1 MLSVLLGLLRALPW
15 RWIVPALGVAALLW
29 WAASAGYN
37 AIWQRGYTQG
47 VALLQPEVDRLTL
60 QIVRDRD
67 ARAEAAR
74 EDDRRAALWR
84 ERNADIEREAA
95 RVAAAVRADNLAL
108 RERLRQ
114 FAAAGGGLPADHSAA
129 PGSAAAAGLCTLD
142 AARRIVYAKIGED
155 LVRLA
160 EDANTAS
167 AAAAE
172 CADRYDALVHRL
184 GARE

>member
-1 MLSVLLGLLRALPW
+1 MLSVFLGLLRALPW
-15 RWIVPALGVAALLW
+15 RWIVPALGAAALLW
-29 WAASAGYN
+29 WAASAGYD

-47 VALLQPEVDRLTL
+47 VALLQHEVDRLTL

-114 FAAAGGGLPADHSAA
+114 FAADGGGLPADHSAA
-129 PGSAAAAGLCTLD
+129 PGGAAAVGLCTLD
-142 AARRIVYAKIGED
+142 AARRIVYAAIGED

-160 EDANTAS
+160 AEADAAS
-167 AAAAE
+167 IAADACNREYAAV
-172 CADRYDALVHRL
+172 R
-184 GARE
+184 